1 MAAFGTEHGDLRV
14 ADDNGVLLVSVD
26 DVTAAVGTA
35 EEPFRPETLIP
46 QLPFEPRTREEVD
59 GATWMSAADMVRMLD
74 WVSPYA
80 SEEQA
85 MRIAGVC
92 RGLRPGAP
100 VNKRAV
106 ARKHRWMIAHRQS
119 YVCATCNMLLHPK
132 GFDIDHVV
140 ELRDGGKDELDNL
153 QALCATCH
161 AKKTRTR

>member
-85 MRIAGVC
+85 MRIAGVL

-100 VNKRAV
+100 ASKRAV

-132 GFDIDHVV
+132 GFDIDHIV